1 VRAGD
6 VLVSTV
12 RPERRTIGYV
22 RGEDHDAV
30 CTTGFAV
37 LTPQK
42 IHPVVL
48 AHALRSTFVTGQ
60 LLRNNVGIAY
70 PAIDE
75 SCLPDVV
82 LPFTAE
88 QIAALEDAV

>member
-1 VRAGD
+1 
-6 VLVSTV
+6 
-12 RPERRTIGYV
+12 
-22 RGEDHDAV
+22 
-30 CTTGFAV
+30 
-37 LTPQK
+37 
-42 IHPVVL
+42 VL

-88 QIAALEDAV
+88 QIAALEDAATQLLIAETVVDSLREAFRNEVAATV